1 MGGKGNVRRSRG
13 VGGPRA
19 PPQNQARDRRPVSG
33 DILTGEVI
41 EWRAHWGWAFPNE
54 PINHPMVRK
63 NNGKVFIH
71 GADARNPDEA
81 QAVAVGCH
89 VEFSLYVDSKG
100 LGAEE
105 WAVLD
110 GGGGA
115 DFGYQQ
121 APTFQNRRG
130 GYWVPRHMQQA
141 EEHADYSAQD
151 PPQPEGN
158 EEPLPEGWEMVWSA
172 EHGEWYF
179 WHGDS
184 KTSAWTRPTGP
195 PHVAGTEAAAGT
207 EQQAAP
213 PQKRSRTAKAAGK
226 AATKAVETTADEAPL
241 PEGWEEHFDPEHGEV
256 YYWHK
261 ESETTTWE
269 RPVGQPSEQENA
281 TGPGRPAADAGG
293 QLLSRHRIKGRIAKW
308 QGTSGFAVPAQD
320 VDDSLIPVLEQSEYR
335 ITVNA
340 SDVQDGQRLIT
351 GSKVDFLLYN
361 DDSGL
366 SAIEVRLLQAPT
378 APSGEN
384 GSSGSG
390 KGAKVGAEALGA
402 CCTKGSKGLGKQQHQ
417 QQEAASDGS
426 EDNGEAPLL
435 PGWEKV
441 WDQENQAFYFWHK
454 DSRQSSW
461 ERPALGGDS
470 GAAEDAVA
478 GEGDEVVEDDVEG
491 DDADVLEATDATD
504 DASGEV
510 TGNQKVMPRARSSVG
525 GAKIPAQ
532 PKAPPPNASAKA
544 GAPAAFANRMSG
556 QQAALQAL
564 KRQRKW

>member
-1 MGGKGNVRRSRG
+1 MVRRSGG

-19 PPQNQARDRRPVSG
+19 PPYNQASNRRPVSN
-33 DILTGEVI
+33 DIFTGEVI

-63 NNGKVFIH
+63 NNGRIFIH
-71 GADARNPDEA
+71 GADARSPDEA

-89 VEFSLYVDSKG
+89 VEFSLYADSKG

-110 GGGGA
+110 EGGGE
-115 DFGYQQ
+115 
-121 APTFQNRRG
+121 APAPQTRR
-130 GYWVPRHMQQA
+130 GYWVQRHTQQA
-141 EEHADYSAQD
+141 EEGADYSAQDEEAGAEGD

-172 EHGEWYF
+172 DHGEWYF

-195 PHVAGTEAAAGT
+195 PTIDGAEAEQASSKGGAAAGN
-207 EQQAAP
+207 EAGSDAAP
-213 PQKRSRTAKAAGK
+213 PQKRSRTGKATGKTAGKAAGK
-226 AATKAVETTADEAPL
+226 EAPKASTKADDKAPL
-241 PEGWEEHFDPEHGEV
+241 PEGWEEHFDPQHGEV
-256 YYWHK
+256 YYWHPQ
-261 ESETTTWE
+261 SETTTWE
-269 RPVGQPSEQENA
+269 RPVGQPNDQEEHT

-335 ITVNA
+335 ITVTA

-378 APSGEN
+378 PPSGEN
-384 GSSGSG
+384 GSAGKG
-390 KGAKVGAEALGA
+390 KGAAASSAKAGAEALGA
-402 CCTKGSKGLGKQQHQ
+402 CCTKGSKGLGKQQQQQ
-417 QQEAASDGS
+417 QQEAATDGA

-435 PGWEKV
+435 PGWEQV
-441 WDQENQAFYFWHK
+441 WDQENQAFYFWHAA
-454 DSRQSSW
+454 SRQSSW
-461 ERPALGGDS
+461 ERPAVGGDS
-470 GAAEDAVA
+470 PA
-478 GEGDEVVEDDVEG
+478 VEDGVEEEGAEYVEDVEG
-491 DDADVLEATDATD
+491 EDAEEVEATDASIPSGDATD
-504 DASGEV
+504 K
-510 TGNQKVMPRARSSVG
+510 QQVMPRPQGTVG
-525 GAKIPAQ
+525 GAKIPAS
-532 PKAPPPNASAKA
+532 PKA
-544 GAPAAFANRMSG
+544 AA
-556 QQAALQAL
+556 QAL